1 MPDNT
6 PYHGLV
12 AWTRTAPYTGKV
24 KDYHKNL
31 LGAVRRLAMQTHH
44 EIEKKL
50 AHPHL
55 KDVEGIQKIHAEN
68 QLSGFI

>member
-44 EIEKKL
+44 EIEKL